1 MRGMEKWKPFN
12 AILNDNDIKDVLEKR
27 KQVSKPIIMEDRIIE
42 INETLKLSLDNY
54 KNVNVKYYNKGYLKE
69 VTGMVSKANIIE
81 KYILI
86 DSTRIYFKNIIK
98 IYIID

>member
-12 AILNDNDIKDVLEKR
+12 TILNNNDIKDVLEKR

-69 VTGMVSKANIIE
+69 VTGTVSKANIIE